1 MMRLPTSSL
10 PTAGRGV
17 GYVAAPRRL
26 IAMQHRSAPSD
37 AGAAFVS
44 VSASIGLGAAPCA
57 RAAVVGSRRSRP
69 AHRSAV
75 RPQAFFGNLFKS
87 DPSEA
92 TRKKYQAR
100 VDEINKLEP
109 QMQQLSDAE
118 LHAKTAQFKQRVAGG
133 VSLDSMLP
141 EAFAVRM
148 QHTFR
153 GLRTQEP
160 GNLFWGL
167 TWLSCNA
174 GGA

>member
-1 MMRLPTSSL
+1 M
-10 PTAGRGV
+10 
-17 GYVAAPRRL
+17 
-26 IAMQHRSAPSD
+26 
-37 AGAAFVS
+37 
-44 VSASIGLGAAPCA
+44 
-57 RAAVVGSRRSRP
+57 
-69 AHRSAV
+69 

-118 LHAKTAQFKQRVAGG
+118 LRAKTAQFKQRVAGG
-133 VSLDSMLP
+133 ESLDSVLP

-148 QHTFR
+148 QHTFC
-153 GLRTQEP
+153 GLCTQEP
-160 GNLFWGL
+160 GNLFWGV